1 MEGLYM
7 DLKDKVVIVTGA
19 SSGIGEATARVLA
32 SRGARVAIVARRKDR
47 LDALASEIEKSGK
60 GMALSIEADITD
72 KVTCK
77 KVVDQV
83 VEEWGKLD
91 ILINNAGVML
101 LGPTADAPLEEWEQM
116 IHLNLLE
123 LLYMTYA
130 SLPHMRKEKSGHLVN
145 ISSVAGRTATA
156 GSAVYNATKWG
167 VNAFTEALRQ
177 ELVDG
182 QSGIR
187 TTIIEP
193 GAVETELASHNRPE
207 VQETL
212 QARWKGMTKKLE
224 SEDIANAILYAVTQ
238 PAHVNVNEILI
249 RPTEQRG

>member
-1 MEGLYM
+1 M
-7 DLKDKVVIVTGA
+7 DLYGKVVVVTGA
-19 SSGIGEATARVLA
+19 SSGIGEATALA
-32 SRGARVAIVARRKDR
+32 LAARGANVAVVARRKDR
-47 LDALASEIEKSGK
+47 LEALAKQIKKDGK
-60 GMALSIEADITD
+60 GKALVIEADITD
-72 KVTCK
+72 KTTC
-77 KVVDQV
+77 QAV
-83 VEEWGKLD
+83 VEQVQKEWGKVD

-101 LGPTADAPLEEWEQM
+101 LGPTAQAPLEEWEQM
-116 IHLNLLE
+116 IHLNLLG
-123 LLYMTYA
+123 LLYMSYA
-130 SLPHMRKEKSGHLVN
+130 TLPAMRKAKSGHVVN
-145 ISSVAGRTATA
+145 VSSVAGRTANA

-177 ELVDG
+177 ELVDEK
-182 QSGIR
+182 SGIR

-212 QARWKGMTKKLE
+212 KERWKGMNKKLD